1 MCGAVD
7 FVIEIEIEI
16 EIEFFLQVLR
26 VVQLGKEWRRA
37 RDLLSVVTRL
47 PVFLSGAVSSAC
59 RSVRELCLVGPV
71 ERVETSFRV
80 AFLLLLFGLLAVAL
94 LSVTAS
100 TCTCFGACLLLS
112 DLSTDL
118 VSSA

>member
-1 MCGAVD
+1 M
-7 FVIEIEIEI
+7 
-16 EIEFFLQVLR
+16 LR

-47 PVFLSGAVSSAC
+47 PVFLGGAVCRVPADLCANPALSALSS
-59 RSVRELCLVGPV
+59 L
-71 ERVETSFRV
+71 ETSFRV